1 MSDFFATIYSSMPR
15 IKLEPLGIT
24 INVSAKDRL
33 WRSLKHAKVELVA
46 TCNGQGTCGTCALR
60 VFDGANC
67 LSPMEALEQ
76 ITLKNTRRDLSLY
89 RLTCQASVLEDGV
102 VFYLD
107 NKADKKLAQIFTRLK
122 NRLAP
127 RNIYHPITGAL
138 LVQEGNLITQEILE
152 RLLSDS

>member
-1 MSDFFATIYSSMPR
+1 MPR

-24 INVSAKDRL
+24 INVSAKNAL
-33 WRSLKHAKVELVA
+33 WRSLKHAKVELAA
-46 TCNGQGTCGTCALR
+46 TCGGQGTCGTCALR
-60 VFDGANC
+60 VFDGANS
-67 LSPMEALEQ
+67 LSPMQSLEQ
-76 ITLKNTRRDLSLY
+76 VTLKNTRRDLSLY
-89 RLTCQASVLEDGV
+89 RLTCQASVVADGV

-107 NKADKKLAQIFTRLK
+107 NKTDKKLAQIFSRLK

-127 RNIYHPITGAL
+127 RNIYHPLTGEL

>member
-1 MSDFFATIYSSMPR
+1 MPR

-24 INVSAKDRL
+24 INVSAKNGL

-46 TCNGQGTCGTCALR
+46 TCQGQGTCGTCALR
-60 VFDGANC
+60 VFEGANC
-67 LSPMEALEQ
+67 LSPMQPLEQ
-76 ITLKNTRRDLSLY
+76 VTLKNTRRDLSLY

-107 NKADKKLAQIFTRLK
+107 NKADKKLAQIFARLK

-127 RNIYHPITGAL
+127 RNIYHPITEVL
-138 LVQEGNLITQEILE
+138 LVQEGNLITQEIYHIILNNNYY
-152 RLLSDS
+152 